1 MIRREIGPARPA
13 ASYVMYGSIKG
24 KYNL

>member
-13 ASYVMYGSIKG
+13 ASYVMYGSNKG